1 MASIYKY
8 VTEERFA
15 LDLIEKGKVFM
26 QTLATFQGY
35 EDEDVRRDPDDGRL
49 RFQPDGGLPI
59 NIEGREPEV
68 WANWRAT
75 FSVKSAD
82 MFVYCLSTVRS
93 EELAERFDSRFCVE
107 FLNPISLVSRIRNVV
122 RLRSAMDRAI
132 FFQKVEYRNQQV
144 PPGVAWA
151 LPHQVAFVKPEE
163 WAWQNEFRVIVGKKG
178 VFALHNL
185 EMQLETGPPQRAPR
199 ADSQPLI
206 LTIGSMARVAKII
219 RF

>member
-1 MASIYKY
+1 MVPIYKY

-15 LDLIEKGKVFM
+15 LALIERGQVFM

-35 EDEDVRRDPDDGRL
+35 EDEGVRRDPDDGRL
-49 RFQPDGGLPI
+49 RFQPDDGLHI

-75 FSVKSAD
+75 FSVNSAD

-107 FLNPISLVSRIRNVV
+107 FLNPISLISRIRSMI

-132 FFQKVEYRNQQV
+132 FFKEVEYRAQQTT
-144 PPGVAWA
+144 PGVRWA
-151 LPHQVAFVKPEE
+151 LPEQVAFVKPEG
-163 WAWQNEFRVIVGKKG
+163 WAWQNEFRVVAGKKG
-178 VFALHNL
+178 VFAVHNL
-185 EMQLETGPPQRAPR
+185 DMQLETGP
-199 ADSQPLI
+199 QPLAPPVDSEPLV
-206 LTIGSMARVAKII
+206 LTVGSMARVANLI